1 MLLLYMRASHEILSS
16 TAIPAFHSQKITS
29 DQHTEIVL
37 VLPDIVKSCTFY
49 TAVNQRHA
57 DIKNKRYQ
65 LQIHL

>member
-1 MLLLYMRASHEILSS
+1 MRAPHEILSS
-16 TAIPAFHSQKITS
+16 TVIPAFHSQKIIS
-29 DQHTEIVL
+29 NLHTEIGL

-49 TAVNQRHA
+49 TAFNQRHA